1 MSEVRVVQIKPLN
14 GSIAGIWDYESSDY
28 PDRVKIP
35 MNDGTVVTYTRVIEQ
50 PHPLCLKATEL
61 CRKMNENIE
70 GYRPK
75 HGQKGS
81 MKNESTV

>member
-75 HGQKGS
+75 PGRKG
-81 MKNESTV
+81 KRHE